1 MSAHGISSYLGTRLK
16 TSPKMHSKLGQ
27 TGWEGIRWK
36 PRENE
41 FEVPFWGATTVLCL
55 NKNWVSWIW
64 AFVNYFSN
72 ATHMSHTFSC
82 MQIPL
87 GWKGYVSQWTL
98 LTAST
103 LDHSPRPGSSVYLCV
118 HLQPRHHHIS
128 PWLRSYIPSHVSTFD
143 TDLNTPPLYSF
154 RQLPTAVR
162 TKSKLSSMTLALW
175 LCQEKVLVY

>member
-1 MSAHGISSYLGTRLK
+1 MASPATWVLVWKLLQKCIPNWGRLGERVSGENQGKMSLRYLSGVLRLYCVLIRTEFHGFGHLSIIFL
-16 TSPKMHSKLGQ
+16 
-27 TGWEGIRWK
+27 
-36 PRENE
+36 
-41 FEVPFWGATTVLCL
+41 
-55 NKNWVSWIW
+55 
-64 AFVNYFSN
+64 N
-72 ATHMSHTFSC
+72 ATHMNHAFSC

-143 TDLNTPPLYSF
+143 TDLNTPPF
-154 RQLPTAVR
+154 IAPG
-162 TKSKLSSMTLALW
+162 SSPL
-175 LCQEKVLVY
+175 Q